1 MSRDEVVFMLLNR
14 FAEDG
19 PSARPESDMDAMAE
33 VLIDELSDQWNAMP
47 NSTKAVLLGVTYD
60 LKKHAA
66 ESRSAAASPTAIRA
80 LQERW
85 ARGLGA

>member
-1 MSRDEVVFMLLNR
+1 MSRDEVVFILLNR

-19 PSARPESDMDAMAE
+19 PLARPEADMDAMAE
-33 VLIDELSDQWNAMP
+33 QLIDELSEQWHAMP
-47 NSTKAVLLGVTYD
+47 SSTKDVLLGLTYD

-66 ESRSAAASPTAIRA
+66 ESRPSSAGLSSMNC
-80 LQERW
+80 LQKRW

>member
-1 MSRDEVVFMLLNR
+1 MSRDEVVFILLNR

-19 PSARPESDMDAMAE
+19 PMARPEADMDAMAE
-33 VLIDELSDQWNAMP
+33 QLIDELSDQWNAMP
-47 NSTKAVLLGVTYD
+47 GSTRDVLLGLTYD

-66 ESRSAAASPTAIRA
+66 HSRASTAGSSSRNW
-80 LQERW
+80 LQKRW